1 MTVTVTGRDLTL
13 DEVLRVARRAE
24 RVELAADAV
33 GRMRTARLVVERAIE
48 RGDHVYGLST
58 GVGARRDVAVAAED
72 SIPFNRLLLLNHR
85 VGQGPPLADEIV
97 RAAMLRIA
105 NGFASGTAGVRVEL
119 AERLVGALN
128 DGERPVVRRYGSTG
142 QADLVHGADLAIEL
156 GIDPKAKEGLALLSH
171 NAFATGAAAL
181 AVADATM
188 LLDALDV
195 AAALDFEA
203 FAANVSVLH
212 RAVGLTRP
220 YPGLVATLERLR
232 ALLAGSYLW
241 EDGAARFLQD
251 PLSFRSSPQVHGATR
266 DALEFARGQLAIEL
280 NVSQENPLLVE
291 AEGRLVSVGNFESL
305 PLAGALDFLRI
316 ALAPALTTG
325 TERLLKLLQP
335 RFSGLPEGL
344 AASEGLAEDAL
355 AEFGNAAQAITSEAR
370 LLAQPV
376 SQELTSTTQAGGV
389 EDRTTLAPLAARRLA
404 EQVELGARGV
414 AIELVVAAQAIDLRR
429 AAPLGAGTAQAYAR
443 VRELAAFTGAGEP
456 LPQDLEQLV
465 ELIQAG
471 GLSVQV

>member
-1 MTVTVTGRDLTL
+1 MAVTVTGRDLTL
-13 DEVLRVARRAE
+13 DEVLRVARGAE
-24 RVELAADAV
+24 RVELAPAAV
-33 GRMRTARLVVERAIE
+33 ERMRAARWVVEGAIE
-48 RGDHVYGLST
+48 RGDAVYGLST
-58 GVGARRDVAVAAED
+58 GVGARRDVAVGAAD
-72 SIPFNRLLLLNHR
+72 AAAFNRLLLLNHR
-85 VGQGPPLADEIV
+85 VGQGPPLPDEIV

-119 AERLVGALN
+119 AERLVAALN

-142 QADLVHGADLAIEL
+142 QADLAQGADLAVEL

-171 NAFATGAAAL
+171 NGFATGAAAL
-181 AVADATM
+181 AIADAGV

-203 FAANVSVLH
+203 FAANVSALH
-212 RAVGLTRP
+212 PAVGDARP
-220 YPGLVATLERLR
+220 YPGLRATLERLR
-232 ALLAGSYLW
+232 ALLAGSYVW
-241 EDGAARFLQD
+241 NDAAARFLQD
-251 PLSFRSSPQVHGATR
+251 PLSFRSAPQVLGATR
-266 DALEFARGQLAIEL
+266 DAFGFAQGQLVIEL
-280 NVSQENPLLVE
+280 NASQENPLLVT
-291 AEGRLVSVGNFESL
+291 AEERLLSVGNFESL

-376 SQELTSTTQAGGV
+376 SHELTSTTQAGGV

-404 EQVELGARGV
+404 EQVELGARAV
-414 AIELVVAAQAIDLRR
+414 AIELVVAAQAVDLRG
-429 AAPLGAGTAQAYAR
+429 AGPLGAGTAQAYAR
-443 VRELAAFTGAGEP
+443 VRGVAAFTGAGEP
-456 LPQDLEQLV
+456 LPQDLEPLV
-465 ELIQAG
+465 ELVQAG
-471 GLSVQV
+471 GLSGT

>member
-24 RVELAADAV
+24 RVELAADAIE
-33 GRMRTARLVVERAIE
+33 RMRTARLVVERALE

-119 AERLVGALN
+119 AERLVAALN
-128 DGERPVVRRYGSTG
+128 DGERPAIRRYGSTG

-156 GIDPKAKEGLALLSH
+156 GIEPKAKEGLALLSH

-181 AVADATM
+181 AVADAET
-188 LLDALDV
+188 LLDALEV

-232 ALLAGSYLW
+232 ALLAGSYVW

-251 PLSFRSSPQVHGATR
+251 PLSFRSSPQVLGATR
-266 DALEFARGQLAIEL
+266 DALEFARGQFTIEL
-280 NVSQENPLLVE
+280 NASQENPLLVE

-376 SQELTSTTQAGGV
+376 SHELTSTTQAGGV

-414 AIELVVAAQAIDLRR
+414 AIELVVAAQAIDLRG
-429 AAPLGAGTAQAYAR
+429 ASPLGAGTAQAYAR
-443 VRELAAFTGAGEP
+443 VRELAAFTGPGEP
-456 LPQDLEQLV
+456 LPQDLEPLV
-465 ELIQAG
+465 DLIRTE